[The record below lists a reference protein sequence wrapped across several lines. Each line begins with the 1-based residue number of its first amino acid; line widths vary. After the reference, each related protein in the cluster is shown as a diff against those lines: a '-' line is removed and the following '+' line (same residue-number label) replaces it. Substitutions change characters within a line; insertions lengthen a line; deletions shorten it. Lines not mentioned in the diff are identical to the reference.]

1 VKVGI
6 CDFPS
11 AYAFPPYGY
20 GGIERWLWAAAV
32 GAREAGADVHLIG
45 PAWRTDLPHG
55 FGRLPV
61 RLEDLSPDDDGFRR
75 LKQLGIDLFV
85 VGHEYP
91 SRSAW
96 RDTWSALGNRVVTF
110 QHDPN
115 FTHLPGAFD
124 GDRSRLFCYSSEM
137 VERYADH
144 RPAQALSVQFGL
156 GEEVP
161 RPAVSGDGLTWL
173 GRIDAQ
179 KAPHLAVEA
188 ARLLG
193 QTIRLIGPVLDQDY
207 VARRAAQLRAPH
219 VELVGELS
227 GKDKLQV
234 LREARILVY
243 TCAPGYV
250 EAGAAVFGESLRCGT
265 PVAAL
270 VWRGGSCAHAGLC
283 ERSGAV
289 AQVKEEVGEAEAAAR
304 LAEAIVAAKQLDA
317 ADVQAIGLAR
327 FDPEAHFRVLASGH
341 GG

>member
-20 GGIERWLWAAAV
+20 GGIERWLWAVAV

-45 PAWRTDLPHG
+45 PAWRSDLPPG

-61 RLEDLSPDDDGFRR
+61 RLEDLRPHNDGFSQ

-96 RDTWSALGNRVVTF
+96 RDTWLALGSRVVTF

-115 FTHLPGAFD
+115 FTHSTGAFD
-124 GDRSRLFCYSSEM
+124 GDRSRLFCYSPEM
-137 VERYADH
+137 IERYADH
-144 RPAQALSVQFGL
+144 RPTQTLSVQFGL

-193 QTIRLIGPVLDQDY
+193 RTIRLIGPVLDQDY
-207 VARRAAQLRAPH
+207 AVRHAAQLQAPH
-219 VELVGELS
+219 VELLGELS
-227 GKDKLQV
+227 GDDKLQV
-234 LREARILVY
+234 LREARVLVY
-243 TCAPGYV
+243 TCAPDYV

-270 VWRGGSCAHAGLC
+270 IWRDGSCAQAGLC
-283 ERSGAV
+283 QQSGAV
-289 AQVKEEVGEAEAAAR
+289 VQVNEEVSEAEAAAR
-304 LAEAIVAAKQLDA
+304 LHA

-327 FDPEAHFRVLASGH
+327 FDPEAHFRVLASGN
-341 GG
+341 GD